1 MPVSAG
7 SFMERHR
14 VGNSD
19 LTISAIGLGCYGM
32 SEVYGPADDA
42 ESIATI
48 RRALDLGVNFLDTS
62 ASYGAG
68 HNHRLIGEAIRGR
81 RHDVVIHSKS
91 GSPRDGGPDAVRG
104 GGDPRYLRQTCEQSL
119 KNLGIETLDVF
130 CMSRVDPNVPI
141 EESVGGMAELV
152 KEGKTRFISLSE
164 CSAESL
170 KRGSAVHPLT
180 SLQME
185 YSLFSRDAEEQG
197 QIDACKE
204 LGMAMMAYA
213 VLGRGMLSDQV
224 PKVEELAADDV
235 RESHVVQ
242 RRGERPLVVEEL
254 MAPGAEGAVDG
265 EAAAYL
271 IRVAEVEAVVRR
283 PDPVEIRCG
292 EAQHAV
298 IAQHAAALAQQCDG
312 VRIREMFDEVLGED
326 ERDVVEGEALRDV
339 QDLIDAFERLV
350 VDVDPACQML
360 LAGAE
365 V

>member
-1 MPVSAG
+1 
-7 SFMERHR
+7 MEPHR
-14 VGNSD
+14 FGNSD
-19 LTISAIGLGCYGM
+19 LMVSAIGLSCYGM
-32 SEVYGPADDA
+32 SGAYGPANDA

-81 RHDVVIHSKS
+81 RQNVVIHSKS

-141 EESVGGMAELV
+141 EESVGEMAELV

-170 KRGSAVHPLT
+170 KRGSAAHP
-180 SLQME
+180 
-185 YSLFSRDAEEQG
+185 QG

-235 RESHVVQ
+235 RQ
-242 RRGERPLVVEEL
+242 RLPRFQSVNIEKNLGLRSALETIARRKSATLAQLSIAWP
-254 MAPGAEGAVDG
+254 MAQGKRVGALIVPIPGAKSRKHIEENVRAADIMLTAEDLAEIDRIVPPGAASG
-265 EAAAYL
+265 TRYP
-271 IRVAEVEAVVRR
+271 I
-283 PDPVEIRCG
+283 G
-292 EAQHAV
+292 QMH
-298 IAQHAAALAQQCDG
+298 
-312 VRIREMFDEVLGED
+312 
-326 ERDVVEGEALRDV
+326 
-339 QDLIDAFERLV
+339 RLNV
-350 VDVDPACQML
+350 
-360 LAGAE
+360 
-365 V
+365 